1 MLAEPV
7 SDALK
12 HEHLRGLEVDKDE
25 MIVQEDSRL
34 AEARPWP
41 EVVLKVFRY
50 S

>member
-7 SDALK
+7 SGALEQ
-12 HEHLRGLEVDKDE
+12 EHLREVELDDNE
-25 MIVQEDSRL
+25 MVDQEDSRL

-41 EVVLKVFRY
+41 EVVLRVFRC